1 MNKTKSM
8 RVRLTELEW
17 QQAEMASIALFGTN
31 NKSRLLRKLMRDYI
45 GMGPDLTEQ
54 EIKEFREAVRQ
65 LTGVARNL
73 NQITARINNNSQE
86 LKHVTMDYLK
96 RIEQSVIE
104 LNNELKSYISNTIT
118 RYQKEVGDE

>member
-1 MNKTKSM
+1 M